1 MTTVLGYVIGHVD
14 LNKALHSHVT
24 FHEVTWDLIKA
35 SGAVT
40 CVGLRAGGF
49 KANFKM
55 TSRGKSRDNRP
66 RLHHRSCGTEQGS
79 TESRDFPRRHVGHGK
94 CFRASH
100 MACQLAGI
108 LKEGLQLASRRGVT
122 WFHVIIT
129 CNSLCR
135 DHTG

>member
-79 TESRDFPRRHVGHGK
+79 TESRDFPRRHVGPK
-94 CFRASH
+94 KAS
-100 MACQLAGI
+100 
-108 LKEGLQLASRRGVT
+108 EPVT
-122 WFHVIIT
+122 WSV
-129 CNSLCR
+129 SWQES
-135 DHTG
+135 